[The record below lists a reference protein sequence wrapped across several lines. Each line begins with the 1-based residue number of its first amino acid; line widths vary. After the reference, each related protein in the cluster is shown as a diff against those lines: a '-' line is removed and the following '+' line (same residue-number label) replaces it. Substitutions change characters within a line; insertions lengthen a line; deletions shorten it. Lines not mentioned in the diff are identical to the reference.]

1 MPADGFQT
9 TVNGVPAPAVE
20 GDFATTNPRFNVLAG
35 PGGLVA
41 GPAGVTVGRF
51 VWLDYS
57 GIDPDNAPTIVNN
70 FGNGPPD
77 GFIHREQQGLI
88 TTFLAGS
95 GMLVPGGFG
104 ITAFSGGDFWVKNN
118 GATQATI
125 GQKAF
130 ANNSDGS
137 VSFAAAGSAS
147 TFAIT
152 GSIAAGQAVGTG
164 SIAGNILTITAVTS
178 GTFVEGGIISGTGV
192 ATGTAIVNQL
202 SGTTGGV
209 GTYAVSIPSQTVAS
223 TTITEDYGT
232 LTATVVSGGTLAA
245 GQSITGAGMT
255 AGTKITQLGTGQ
267 GGTGTYIVNN
277 TQTFASGAITVT
289 TATETKWYAR
299 SSGAAGELVK
309 ISDHPYG

>member
-1 MPADGFQT
+1 MPDGFQT

-41 GPAGVTVGRF
+41 GPAGVLVARF

-70 FGNGPPD
+70 FGAGPPD

-88 TTFLAGS
+88 TAFLAGS
-95 GMLVPGGFG
+95 GMLVPGGFA

-118 GATQATI
+118 GATKALI

-130 ANNSDGS
+130 ANTSDGS
-137 VSFAAAGSAS
+137 ASFAAAGSGS
-147 TFAIT
+147 TFGIT
-152 GSIAAGQAVGTG
+152 GSIAAGQAVVTG
-164 SIAGNILTITAVTS
+164 SIAGNILTVTAITS
-178 GTFVEGGIISGTGV
+178 GTLVAGGVLSGTGV
-192 ATGTAIVNQL
+192 ATGTHIVRQL

-209 GTYAVSIPSQTVAS
+209 GTYAVDIPEQTVAS

-232 LTATVVSGGTLAA
+232 LTATVVSGGTLGA
-245 GQSITGAGMT
+245 GQAITGAGMT
-255 AGTKITQLGTGQ
+255 AGTRITALGTGQ

-289 TATETKWYAR
+289 TGVETKWYAR
-299 SSGAAGELVK
+299 SAGAAGELVK